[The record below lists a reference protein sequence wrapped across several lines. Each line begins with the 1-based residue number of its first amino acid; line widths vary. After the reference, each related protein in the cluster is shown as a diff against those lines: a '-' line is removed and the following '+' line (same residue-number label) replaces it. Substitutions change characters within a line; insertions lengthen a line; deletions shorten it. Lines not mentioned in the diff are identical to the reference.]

1 MPSNQ
6 GQSSPQLPPL
16 VKNTVGQVFPRQPG
30 GILSAPQA
38 PTQLLQQKAA
48 VECREKVKR
57 KELGSCDTR
66 HSAARLLSHNHSI
79 SLDDGQTETGDPF
92 ARYRSDAGSR
102 RAGGRLQSQIPVSEF
117 KCFVK
122 TSTSLTAESWE
133 KEPAEQQGRAPRR
146 DLSQSLPPD
155 GLSLVPFPE
164 NPAQGKEGTALGK
177 WKAVAAVAAAAQA
190 TPFTLE

>member
-1 MPSNQ
+1 M
-6 GQSSPQLPPL
+6 
-16 VKNTVGQVFPRQPG
+16 FPRQPG

-102 RAGGRLQSQIPVSEF
+102 WAGGRLQSQIPVSEF
-117 KCFVK
+117 KHFVK

-133 KEPAEQQGRAPRR
+133 KEPAEQEGRAPRR

-155 GLSLVPFPE
+155 GLSLFPFPE
-164 NPAQGKEGTALGK
+164 NSARGKEG
-177 WKAVAAVAAAAQA
+177 A
-190 TPFTLE
+190 TSGEVEGSSSSSSGSPSHPLHT

>member
-1 MPSNQ
+1 M
-6 GQSSPQLPPL
+6 
-16 VKNTVGQVFPRQPG
+16 NTVGQVFPRQPG

-48 VECREKVKR
+48 AECREKVKR

-102 RAGGRLQSQIPVSEF
+102 RAGGRLQSQIPVSDF
-117 KCFVK
+117 KRFVK

-133 KEPAEQQGRAPRR
+133 KEPAEQEGRAPRR

-155 GLSLVPFPE
+155 GLSLFPFPE
-164 NPAQGKEGTALGK
+164 SSAQGKEGTASGEVEGSSSSGGGGSPSHPLHT
-177 WKAVAAVAAAAQA
+177 WMN
-190 TPFTLE
+190 